1 MRKIKQNMRLYAG
14 KLRSLSGIDIP
25 TSIPDHAYCS
35 TADIRTETEI
45 VRNYTRVIGYSFA
58 SPFQWVD
65 ENGNE
70 QIKKL
75 DGVVNVQK

>member
-45 VRNYTRVIGYSFA
+45 VRNHHDAPAIPR
-58 SPFQWVD
+58 PFRA
-65 ENGNE
+65 GR
-70 QIKKL
+70 
-75 DGVVNVQK
+75 